1 MQPNSDSA
9 VLEEFDIDPLDEAH
23 EDAQDDVCRAQALA
37 LEEVIDREAVSP
49 SWYVGPTVSRHD
61 EAVVGQVVADL
72 LDEADKAG
80 VTRSVRNQIW
90 LAARQLG
97 RIRGLV
103 ERLSDTKG
111 DLFRVE
117 ADSWGYHVRTYRPLA
132 NHLRLMAA
140 MTDRRIAELFPM
152 CEMEP
157 HVEVF
162 LDCFTDLLGMP
173 TPKQFATYARAE
185 EVVARLN
192 TGVQCLRNRVQ
203 SEPFQRKLDDLRRS
217 IHKNGKS
224 VRDYLDALF
233 AVYAKLL
240 VVRVDLSYKSRE
252 HQDDPRAAQ
261 EAMAQAIQDRAL
273 FIQRLKHHPIAE
285 HLVGYIWKLEY
296 GLYRGPH
303 LHLMLIFN
311 GQKARMDGVY
321 ARTAGELWVQV
332 TQGRG
337 EFYNCNAQKGRYG
350 QALGIGMVTYD
361 DAHKRARL
369 QVAGAY
375 LVEVDFV
382 RRLNVGGA
390 HRLLGRGEMPALDA
404 VRKGRPRGKRA
415 IGRHDA
421 LAQNMGVIES
431 EERSTAWK

>member
-1 MQPNSDSA
+1 MHAVSDSA

-23 EDAQDDVCRAQALA
+23 EDAQEDVYRAQALA

-49 SWYVGPTVSRHD
+49 SWYFGPTVSRHD
-61 EAVVGQVVADL
+61 EAIVGQVVADL

-80 VTRSVRNQIW
+80 VSRSVRYQIW
-90 LAARQLG
+90 QAARQLG

-117 ADSWGYHVRTYRPLA
+117 ADSWGYHVRTYRRLA

-140 MTDRRIAELFPM
+140 MTDRRIANLFPM
-152 CEMEP
+152 CELEP
-157 HVEVF
+157 HVAVF
-162 LDCFTDLLGMP
+162 LDCFTDLLG
-173 TPKQFATYARAE
+173 TPALQQYATYARAE

-192 TGVQCLRNRVQ
+192 AGVQRLRNRVR
-203 SEPFQRKLDDLRRS
+203 SDTFQRKLDDLRRS

-233 AVYAKLL
+233 AVYGKLL

-252 HQDDPRAAQ
+252 YQDDPQAAQ
-261 EAMAQAIQDRAL
+261 EAVAQAIQDRAL
-273 FIQRLKHHPIAE
+273 FIQRLKHHAIAE
-285 HLVGYIWKLEY
+285 HMVGYVWKLEY

-303 LHLMLIFN
+303 LHLMLIFD
-311 GQKARMDGVY
+311 GQKARMDGMY
-321 ARTAGELWVQV
+321 ARMAGELWVQV

-337 EFYNCNAQKGRYG
+337 EFYNCNAHKERYG

-361 DAHKRARL
+361 DAQKRARL

-375 LVEVDFV
+375 LVEVDLV
-382 RRLNVGGA
+382 RRLRVGGTY
-390 HRLLGRGEMPALDA
+390 RLLGRGEMPAVEP
-404 VRKGRPRGKRA
+404 VRKGRPRAKGDVVRND
-415 IGRHDA
+415 I
-421 LAQNMGVIES
+421 
-431 EERSTAWK
+431 